1 MPICRILP
9 KLFREMVKLWRE
21 GNDVVYGI
29 RIERE
34 GESKFKLWT
43 AKVFYRL
50 INRLSDTK
58 MPLDAGDFRL
68 LDRKVVEVIKMMP
81 ERARFLRGMV
91 SWAGFRQ
98 VSIPYDRAA
107 RHAGDS
113 KYPLA
118 KMIHFAMDGI
128 ISFSLVPLK
137 LAIWTGFLSIW
148 IAVAGIIVAILDRLL
163 EKDLTRGWASLFVAV
178 LFMGGVQLV
187 SLGIIGE
194 YLGRI
199 YTEVKRRPL
208 YVVQERLGFAESR
221 KSKIRRSST
230 SRILFTLLLIA
241 ISVRVLTLQFMR
253 AHLNDPGWFQVG
265 SYAKF
270 DRQARDILDGSQ
282 RLFWIDDP
290 TRTDLAQYPPAFP
303 ALWLSSTKS
312 PVSVPLTR
320 PRSFCGWRICFYRLL
335 LIAGIAVSAFGWR
348 AAIASS
354 FLVGLSPL
362 FAMYAAYPSAD
373 IPSTW
378 FVLGG
383 NWLLLVALQRK
394 SVWYALAAGAAAWNC
409 VLVSCEPFVL
419 VRGLGHRA
427 ACVGASF
434 LAGQVEDE
442 CGSFSWNCS
451 S

>member
-1 MPICRILP
+1 MLLSIVIPCYNEEVVLRATHERLSQVCRQMTGFDYELIFVNDGSGDQTQLILSQLQLSDSHVRVLRLSRNFGHQIAVTAGLEDASGDAVVVIDADLQDP
-9 KLFREMVKLWRE
+9 PEVIPQMATLWRE

-29 RIERE
+29 RLDRE

-68 LDRKVVEVIKMMP
+68 LDRKVVEVIKTMP

-91 SWAGFRQ
+91 SWTGFKQ

-137 LAIWTGFLSIW
+137 LAIWTGFLAIW
-148 IAVAGIIVAILDRLL
+148 IAVAGIIVAVLDRLL
-163 EKDLTRGWASLFVAV
+163 EKGLARGWASLFVAV

-208 YVVQERLGFAESR
+208 YVVQERLGFADQ
-221 KSKIRRSST
+221 SKT
-230 SRILFTLLLIA
+230 T
-241 ISVRVLTLQFMR
+241 
-253 AHLNDPGWFQVG
+253 
-265 SYAKF
+265 
-270 DRQARDILDGSQ
+270 
-282 RLFWIDDP
+282 
-290 TRTDLAQYPPAFP
+290 
-303 ALWLSSTKS
+303 
-312 PVSVPLTR
+312 
-320 PRSFCGWRICFYRLL
+320 
-335 LIAGIAVSAFGWR
+335 
-348 AAIASS
+348 
-354 FLVGLSPL
+354 
-362 FAMYAAYPSAD
+362 
-373 IPSTW
+373 PSTLW
-378 FVLGG
+378 A
-383 NWLLLVALQRK
+383 VANR
-394 SVWYALAAGAAAWNC
+394 
-409 VLVSCEPFVL
+409 
-419 VRGLGHRA
+419 
-427 ACVGASF
+427 
-434 LAGQVEDE
+434 D
-442 CGSFSWNCS
+442 
-451 S
+451 